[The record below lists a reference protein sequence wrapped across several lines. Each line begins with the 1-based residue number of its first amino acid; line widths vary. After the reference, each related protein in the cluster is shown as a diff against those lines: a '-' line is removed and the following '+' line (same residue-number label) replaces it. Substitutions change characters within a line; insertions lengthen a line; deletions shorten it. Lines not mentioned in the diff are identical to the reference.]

1 VSDHDHPFK
10 LITYKTVHHGQARTN
25 VNPWLMLIIP
35 ENYVEISASD
45 AAAMRV
51 ETGDRVKV
59 TSASNKEGIVGK
71 ARVTQGLKPGVVAIS
86 HHYGHWESHARPIEI
101 EEIDGTT
108 TIIEGD
114 PSRGA
119 GIQPT
124 QIMRTDK
131 QYPNVSLQDPIGGSC
146 SFYDTWVKV
155 KKV

>member
-59 TSASNKEGIVGK
+59 TSASHKEGIVGK
-71 ARVTQGLKPGVVAIS
+71 AMVTQGLKPGVVAIS

-101 EEIDGTT
+101 DGDAM
-108 TIIEGD
+108 GHD

-131 QYPNVSLQDPIGGSC
+131 QYSNVSLQDPVGGSC

-155 KKV
+155 KRL